1 MRGGPADDQRNR
13 LQPGIDEKLY
23 RPPQSG
29 VSLRMKQVD
38 GEDPSILWCC
48 SGHKKSQG
56 HKTRAPEGMSILAF
70 LWISPFLR
78 YLTPLTIL
86 SISDL
91 DHSESRLICLMR
103 GFTGDYFGEIFTGE
117 TFEISFPRDPTCT
130 LFQASKRAY
139 GIKISASLRFC
150 HFPFANRYR

>member
-48 SGHKKSQG
+48 SGHKKKPGAQDASTG
-56 HKTRAPEGMSILAF
+56 GDVHTRIPMDLA
-70 LWISPFLR
+70 IP
-78 YLTPLTIL
+78 
-86 SISDL
+86 
-91 DHSESRLICLMR
+91 
-103 GFTGDYFGEIFTGE
+103 
-117 TFEISFPRDPTCT
+117 
-130 LFQASKRAY
+130 
-139 GIKISASLRFC
+139 
-150 HFPFANRYR
+150 